1 MIRAF
6 IAVDLDDPVIEK
18 VCNVVEILKS
28 RITEIR
34 WLRKENLHLT
44 LKFLGNIAE
53 SQVEPITAALRHPLG
68 LFSPCTISAK
78 GLGVFP
84 DFRRPKI
91 LWVGLTGD
99 QLVQLAAEIES
110 ALMPLGFTPENRAF
124 TPHLT
129 IGRWREGSRPAKN
142 LRQEIDRLNDF
153 EFGACAVR
161 QIVLFQSVLKP
172 EGASYSELRT
182 IQLGA
187 ELAATESS
195 NSRRQ

>member
-1 MIRAF
+1 VIRAF

-18 VCNVVEILKS
+18 VCNVVAILKS

-142 LRQEIDRLNDF
+142 LRQEIDSLNDF

>member
-18 VCNVVEILKS
+18 VCNVVAILKS

-99 QLVQLAAEIES
+99 QLVQLTAEIES
-110 ALMPLGFTPENRAF
+110 ALMPIGFTPENRAF

-142 LRQEIDRLNDF
+142 LRQEIDSLNDF

-172 EGASYSELRT
+172 EAASYSELRT

>member
-1 MIRAF
+1 VIRAF

-18 VCNVVEILKS
+18 VCNVVEILKP
-28 RITEIR
+28 RITGIR

-110 ALMPLGFTPENRAF
+110 ALMPIGFTPENRAF

-142 LRQEIDRLNDF
+142 LRQEIDSLNDF

-182 IQLGA
+182 IQLGT
-187 ELAATESS
+187 ELGG
-195 NSRRQ
+195 N

>member
-1 MIRAF
+1 VIRAF

-18 VCNVVEILKS
+18 VCNVVEILKP

-142 LRQEIDRLNDF
+142 LRQEIDSLNDF

-182 IQLGA
+182 IQLGT
-187 ELAATESS
+187 ELAG
-195 NSRRQ
+195 N

>member
-18 VCNVVEILKS
+18 VCNVVAILKS

-142 LRQEIDRLNDF
+142 LRQEIDSLNDF

-182 IQLGA
+182 IQLGT
-187 ELAATESS
+187 ELGG
-195 NSRRQ
+195 N

>member
-1 MIRAF
+1 VIRAF

-18 VCNVVEILKS
+18 VCNVVEILKP

-110 ALMPLGFTPENRAF
+110 ALMPIGFTPENRAF

-142 LRQEIDRLNDF
+142 LRQEIDSLNDF

-187 ELAATESS
+187 ELAGD
-195 NSRRQ
+195 

>member
-110 ALMPLGFTPENRAF
+110 ALMPIGFTPENRAF

-129 IGRWREGSRPAKN
+129 IGRWREGSRPTKN
-142 LRQEIDRLNDF
+142 LRQEIDSLNDF

>member
-1 MIRAF
+1 VIRAF

-18 VCNVVEILKS
+18 VCNVVAILKS

-142 LRQEIDRLNDF
+142 LRQEIDSLNDF

-182 IQLGA
+182 IQLGT
-187 ELAATESS
+187 ELGG
-195 NSRRQ
+195 N

>member
-1 MIRAF
+1 VIRAF

-18 VCNVVEILKS
+18 VCNVVEILKP

-110 ALMPLGFTPENRAF
+110 ALMPIGFTPENRAF

-142 LRQEIDRLNDF
+142 LRQEIDSLNDF

-182 IQLGA
+182 IQLGT
-187 ELAATESS
+187 ELAG
-195 NSRRQ
+195 N

>member
-1 MIRAF
+1 VIRAF
-6 IAVDLDDPVIEK
+6 IAVDLDDLVIEK
-18 VCNVVEILKS
+18 ICNVVEILKP

-53 SQVEPITAALRHPLG
+53 SQVEPIAAALRHPVG

-142 LRQEIDRLNDF
+142 LRQEIDSLNDF
-153 EFGACAVR
+153 EFGACAIR

-187 ELAATESS
+187 KLAS
-195 NSRRQ
+195 N

>member
-1 MIRAF
+1 VIRAF

-18 VCNVVEILKS
+18 VSNVVEILKP

-44 LKFLGNIAE
+44 LKFLSNIAE

-142 LRQEIDRLNDF
+142 LRQEIDSLNDF

-182 IQLGA
+182 IQLGT
-187 ELAATESS
+187 ELGG
-195 NSRRQ
+195 N

>member
-18 VCNVVEILKS
+18 VCNVVEILKP
-28 RITEIR
+28 RITGIR

-99 QLVQLAAEIES
+99 QLVHLAAEIES

-142 LRQEIDRLNDF
+142 LRQEIDSLNDF

-182 IQLGA
+182 IQLGT
-187 ELAATESS
+187 ELGG
-195 NSRRQ
+195 N

>member
-1 MIRAF
+1 VIRAF
-6 IAVDLDDPVIEK
+6 IAVDLDDSVIEK
-18 VCNVVEILKS
+18 ICNAIGVLKS
-28 RITEIR
+28 HITEIR
-34 WLRKENLHLT
+34 WVKKENLHLT

-53 SQVEPITAALRHPLG
+53 PQVRSIVAAIGQPLR
-68 LFSPCTISAK
+68 LFAPCTISAK

-91 LWVGLTGD
+91 LWVGLNGD
-99 QLVQLAAEIES
+99 PLAELAAKIES
-110 ALMPLGFTPENRAF
+110 ALVPLGFVPENRVF

-142 LRQEIDRLNDF
+142 LRQEIASWNDF

-172 EGASYSELRT
+172 EGASYRELRT

-187 ELAATESS
+187 ELAGD
-195 NSRRQ
+195 

>member
-18 VCNVVEILKS
+18 VCNVVEILKP

-44 LKFLGNIAE
+44 LKFLSNIAE

-110 ALMPLGFTPENRAF
+110 ALMPIGFTPENRAF

-142 LRQEIDRLNDF
+142 LRQEIDSLNDF

-182 IQLGA
+182 IQLGT
-187 ELAATESS
+187 ELAG
-195 NSRRQ
+195 N

>member
-1 MIRAF
+1 VIRAF

-18 VCNVVEILKS
+18 VCNAVEILKP

-110 ALMPLGFTPENRAF
+110 ALMPIGFTPENRAF

-142 LRQEIDRLNDF
+142 LRQEIDSLNDF

-182 IQLGA
+182 IQLGT
-187 ELAATESS
+187 ELAG
-195 NSRRQ
+195 N

>member
-18 VCNVVEILKS
+18 ICNVVEILKP

-34 WLRKENLHLT
+34 WLSKENLHLT

-53 SQVEPITAALRHPLG
+53 SQVEPIAAALRHPVG

-99 QLVQLAAEIES
+99 QLVQLAAKIES

-142 LRQEIDRLNDF
+142 LRQEIDSLNDF
-153 EFGACAVR
+153 EFGACAIR

-187 ELAATESS
+187 KLAS
-195 NSRRQ
+195 N

>member
-6 IAVDLDDPVIEK
+6 IAIDLDDRVIEK
-18 VCNVVEILKS
+18 VYNVIGILKS
-28 RITEIR
+28 RITDIR
-34 WLRKENLHLT
+34 WVKRENLHLT

-53 SQVEPITAALRHPLG
+53 SQVEPIAAALTHPLG

-91 LWVGLTGD
+91 LWVGLTGNR
-99 QLVQLAAEIES
+99 LVQLAAEIES

-142 LRQEIDRLNDF
+142 LRQEIDNLNDF

-187 ELAATESS
+187 ELAGD
-195 NSRRQ
+195 

>member
-1 MIRAF
+1 VIRTF

-18 VCNVVEILKS
+18 ICNVIEILNS

-34 WLRKENLHLT
+34 WLGKENLHLT

-53 SQVEPITAALRHPLG
+53 SQVEPIAAALRHTLG

-78 GLGVFP
+78 RLGVFP

-99 QLVQLAAEIES
+99 HLVQLAAMIES
-110 ALMPLGFTPENRAF
+110 ALVPFGFIPEKRAF

-129 IGRWREGSRPAKN
+129 IGRWREGSRPPKN
-142 LRQEIDRLNDF
+142 LRQEIDSWNDF

-172 EGASYSELRT
+172 EGASYSQLKT

-187 ELAATESS
+187 ELAGNRKLELKEE
-195 NSRRQ
+195 

>member
-18 VCNVVEILKS
+18 VCNVVEILKP

-110 ALMPLGFTPENRAF
+110 ALMPIGFTPENRAF

-129 IGRWREGSRPAKN
+129 IGRWREGSRPVKN
-142 LRQEIDRLNDF
+142 LRQEIDSLNDF

-182 IQLGA
+182 IQLGT
-187 ELAATESS
+187 ELAG
-195 NSRRQ
+195 N

>member
-1 MIRAF
+1 VIRAF

-18 VCNVVEILKS
+18 VCNVVEILKP

-142 LRQEIDRLNDF
+142 LRQEIDSLNDF

-172 EGASYSELRT
+172 EGASYSELKT
-182 IQLGA
+182 IQLGTQ
-187 ELAATESS
+187 LGG
-195 NSRRQ
+195 N

>member
-1 MIRAF
+1 VIRAF

-18 VCNVVEILKS
+18 VCHVVEILKP

-142 LRQEIDRLNDF
+142 LRQEIDSLNDF

-182 IQLGA
+182 IQLGT
-187 ELAATESS
+187 ELGG
-195 NSRRQ
+195 N

>member
-1 MIRAF
+1 VIRAF

-18 VCNVVEILKS
+18 ICNVVEILKS

-53 SQVEPITAALRHPLG
+53 SQVEPIAAALRHPLG

-110 ALMPLGFTPENRAF
+110 ALMPLGFTPENRVF

-129 IGRWREGSRPAKN
+129 IARWREGSRPAKN
-142 LRQEIDRLNDF
+142 LRQEIDSLNDF

-187 ELAATESS
+187 ELAS
-195 NSRRQ
+195 N

>member
-6 IAVDLDDPVIEK
+6 IAVDLDDLVIEK
-18 VCNVVEILKS
+18 ICNVVEILKP

-53 SQVEPITAALRHPLG
+53 SQVEPIAAALRHPVG

-142 LRQEIDRLNDF
+142 LRQEIDSLNDF
-153 EFGACAVR
+153 EFGACAIR

-187 ELAATESS
+187 KLAS
-195 NSRRQ
+195 N

>member
-1 MIRAF
+1 VIRAF

-18 VCNVVEILKS
+18 ICNVVEILKP

-53 SQVEPITAALRHPLG
+53 VEPIAAALRHPVG

-99 QLVQLAAEIES
+99 QLVQLAAKIES
-110 ALMPLGFTPENRAF
+110 ALMPLGFPPENRAF

-142 LRQEIDRLNDF
+142 LRQEIDSLNDF
-153 EFGACAVR
+153 EFGACAIR

-187 ELAATESS
+187 KLAS
-195 NSRRQ
+195 N

>member
-18 VCNVVEILKS
+18 VCNVVEILKP

-142 LRQEIDRLNDF
+142 LRQEIDSLNDF

-172 EGASYSELRT
+172 EGASYSELKT
-182 IQLGA
+182 IQLGTQ
-187 ELAATESS
+187 LGG
-195 NSRRQ
+195 N

>member
-1 MIRAF
+1 VIRAF

-18 VCNVVEILKS
+18 VCNVVEILKP

-110 ALMPLGFTPENRAF
+110 ALMPIGFTPKNRAF

-142 LRQEIDRLNDF
+142 LRQEIDSLNDF

-182 IQLGA
+182 IQLGT
-187 ELAATESS
+187 ELGG
-195 NSRRQ
+195 N

>member
-18 VCNVVEILKS
+18 ICNVVEILKP
-28 RITEIR
+28 RIAEIR

-53 SQVEPITAALRHPLG
+53 VEPIAAALRHPVG
-68 LFSPCTISAK
+68 LFSPCTIIAK

-91 LWVGLTGD
+91 LWVGLSGGPLAD
-99 QLVQLAAEIES
+99 LAAKIES
-110 ALMPLGFTPENRAF
+110 ALAPLGFVPENRVF

-142 LRQEIDRLNDF
+142 LRQEIDSLNDF

-182 IQLGA
+182 IQLGT
-187 ELAATESS
+187 ELAG
-195 NSRRQ
+195 N

>member
-1 MIRAF
+1 VIRAF

-18 VCNVVEILKS
+18 VCNVVEILKP
-28 RITEIR
+28 RITGIR

-142 LRQEIDRLNDF
+142 LRQEIDSLNDF

-182 IQLGA
+182 IQLGT
-187 ELAATESS
+187 ELGG
-195 NSRRQ
+195 N

>member
-6 IAVDLDDPVIEK
+6 IAVDLDDPVVEK
-18 VCNVVEILKS
+18 ICNTIGVLKS

-34 WLRKENLHLT
+34 WLKKENLHLT

-53 SQVEPITAALRHPLG
+53 PQVESIVAAIGQPLR
-68 LFSPCTISAK
+68 LFAPCTISAK

-91 LWVGLTGD
+91 LWVGLSGGPLAD
-99 QLVQLAAEIES
+99 LAAKIES
-110 ALMPLGFTPENRAF
+110 ALAPLGFVPENRVF

-142 LRQEIDRLNDF
+142 LRQEIASWNDF

-172 EGASYSELRT
+172 EGASYRELRT

-187 ELAATESS
+187 ELAGD
-195 NSRRQ
+195 

>member
-1 MIRAF
+1 VIRAF

-18 VCNVVEILKS
+18 ICNVVEILKS

-53 SQVEPITAALRHPLG
+53 SQVEPIAAALRHPLG

-99 QLVQLAAEIES
+99 QLVQLTAEIES

-129 IGRWREGSRPAKN
+129 IGRWREGNRPAKN
-142 LRQEIDRLNDF
+142 LRQKIGSLNDF

-187 ELAATESS
+187 ELAS
-195 NSRRQ
+195 N

>member
-6 IAVDLDDPVIEK
+6 IAVDLDDPVIETI
-18 VCNVVEILKS
+18 CNVVEILKP

-53 SQVEPITAALRHPLG
+53 SQVEPIAAALRHPVG

-142 LRQEIDRLNDF
+142 LRQEIDNLNDF
-153 EFGACAVR
+153 EFGACAIR

-172 EGASYSELRT
+172 EGASYSQLRT

-187 ELAATESS
+187 KLAGD
-195 NSRRQ
+195 

>member
-1 MIRAF
+1 VIRAF
-6 IAVDLDDPVIEK
+6 IAVDLDDLVIEK
-18 VCNVVEILKS
+18 ICNVVEILKP

-53 SQVEPITAALRHPLG
+53 SQVDPIAAALRHPVR

-142 LRQEIDRLNDF
+142 LRQEIDSLNDF

-187 ELAATESS
+187 ELAG
-195 NSRRQ
+195 N

>member
-1 MIRAF
+1 VIRAF
-6 IAVDLDDPVIEK
+6 IAVDLDDLVIEK
-18 VCNVVEILKS
+18 ICNVVEILKP

-53 SQVEPITAALRHPLG
+53 SQVEPIAAALRHPVE

-142 LRQEIDRLNDF
+142 LRQEIDSLNDF

-187 ELAATESS
+187 KLAS
-195 NSRRQ
+195 N

>member
-18 VCNVVEILKS
+18 VCNVVEILKP

-110 ALMPLGFTPENRAF
+110 ALMPIGFTPENRAF

-142 LRQEIDRLNDF
+142 LRQEIDNLNDF

-182 IQLGA
+182 IQLGT
-187 ELAATESS
+187 ELAG
-195 NSRRQ
+195 N

>member
-18 VCNVVEILKS
+18 VCNVVEILKP

-110 ALMPLGFTPENRAF
+110 ALMPIGFTPENRAF

-129 IGRWREGSRPAKN
+129 IGRWREGSRPTKN
-142 LRQEIDRLNDF
+142 LRQEIDSLNDF

-172 EGASYSELRT
+172 EGASYSELKT
-182 IQLGA
+182 IQLGTQ
-187 ELAATESS
+187 LGG
-195 NSRRQ
+195 N